1 MQTADVAEGK
11 DKLITENTRLKKEL
25 DKAVAENIRFK
36 EELAQLKRLI
46 YGTKSERFVPAV
58 PDEQLKLI
66 PESEQQA
73 VVSPP
78 GEVEQVQFKC
88 KKQQPEIKPTGRLPL
103 PEHLERK
110 EIIIEPDED
119 TSGLKCIGHEVTEEL
134 EYEPGKL
141 YVNQYIRPK
150 YARPDSEG
158 IVTAPLPSRPID
170 KGRVGPMLLAHI
182 IISKFTDH
190 QPLYR
195 QSKMFGREGYQVPPS
210 TLGDW
215 LKAAFNLLD
224 PLFGLHKRIILKQD
238 YLQGDETPIKVL
250 DKGKKGRPH
259 KGYHWVYQ
267 APLINAVLFDYQKGR
282 SREGPKEMLKEFCG
296 WLQTDGYQVYEEI
309 GKNKNIQLLS
319 CMAHARRKFEQ
330 ALDNDAQ
337 RAGYVLSKMKILYDV
352 ERRAR
357 NKDLAHTQRL
367 TLRMQESEPVLEE
380 LGQWLKENYVQVVPK
395 SLIGK
400 AIHYSLSRWDKLCL
414 YTTDG
419 KLEIDNNL
427 VENSIRPVAL
437 GRKNYLFCGSHEGAK
452 RAAMFYSFL
461 GTCARNNINPQVWL
475 ADIFRRIP
483 DQSIQNLEEL
493 LPQNWK
499 PLS

>member
-1 MQTADVAEGK
+1 MQAAKTVHEK
-11 DKLITENTRLKKEL
+11 DELIIENTRLKKEL
-25 DKAVAENIRFK
+25 EKAIAENIHFK

-46 YGTKSERFVPAV
+46 FGAKSERFVPDV
-58 PDEQLKLI
+58 SDEQLKLML
-66 PESEQQA
+66 SGDQQIIT
-73 VVSPP
+73 SPI
-78 GEVEQVQFKC
+78 EVEQIQYTR
-88 KKQQPEIKPTGRLPL
+88 KKQQSEIKPTGRLPL

-119 TSGLKCIGHEVTEEL
+119 TSGLKCIGREVSEEL

-150 YARPDSEG
+150 YVRPDNKG
-158 IVTAPLPSRPID
+158 ILTAGLPSRPID
-170 KGRVGPMLLAHI
+170 KGRVGPVLLAHI

-195 QSKMFGREGYQVPPS
+195 QSKMFGREGYQIPAS
-210 TLGDW
+210 TIGDW
-215 LKAAFNLLD
+215 LKAASNLLE
-224 PLFGLHKRIILKQD
+224 PLYDLHKRIILKQD
-238 YLQGDETPIKVL
+238 YLQGDETPIKVQ
-250 DKGKKGRPH
+250 DRSKKGKTHR
-259 KGYHWVYQ
+259 GYHWVYQ

-282 SREGPKEMLKEFCG
+282 GREGPKEMLKEFSG

-309 GKNKNIQLLS
+309 GKNKHIVLLH

-330 ALDNDAQ
+330 ALDNDTQ
-337 RAGYVLSKMKILYDV
+337 RAGYVLSKMKVLYGT
-352 ERRAR
+352 ERQAR
-357 NKDLAHTQRL
+357 NEGLTYEQRQS
-367 TLRMQESEPVLEE
+367 LRQRESVPILNE
-380 LGQWLKENYVQVVPK
+380 LGQWLKENYPNVTPK

-400 AIHYSLSRWDKLCL
+400 AIHYSLSRWNKLSI
-414 YTTDG
+414 YITDG

-437 GRKNYLFCGSHEGAK
+437 GRKNYLFAGSHEGAK

-499 PLS
+499 PLP